1 MKINL
6 KKMWVVI
13 LIIWGGSFILT
24 YLNMAMVQKIKIQ
37 QQEAEAV
44 IMDGKYVKDNFDKI
58 SRVFEKRAMLE
69 QPVESVKLSLIDIEN
84 QLRSLGLQQG
94 LTKIV
99 FSNKREES
107 GETPLDVFMSCEGKS
122 EGMLNLIGTIE
133 KEYPFL
139 PVTAVDLKKNQ
150 DGLSYRFQVIMAY
163 RIKLIV

>member
-1 MKINL
+1 M
-6 KKMWVVI
+6 
-13 LIIWGGSFILT
+13 T

-37 QQEAEAV
+37 QQEAEAI
-44 IMDGKYVKDNFDKI
+44 IMDGKYVKENFEKI
-58 SRVFEKRAMLE
+58 NRVFKKRATLE
-69 QPVESVKLSLIDIEN
+69 QPIESVKLGLIDIEN
-84 QLRSLGLQQG
+84 QLRALGLQNG

-99 FSNKREES
+99 FSNKREDS
-107 GETPLDVFMSCEGKS
+107 GEKQLDVLMSCEGKS